1 MKEKIFKKCLFAAFL
16 VILFT
21 VVISIMLKY
30 DVEGE
35 KELPFSISKI
45 LIISTVDG
53 SLNEDTENI
62 WNIGITQV
70 NDLYMYIDKTIKDE
84 EQTIKEIKIENFI
97 VNKNPNKGKLK
108 ILRPTGEIANLYTHS
123 QQDYLNDKI
132 VYTGGTIDDL
142 KSLEISNNGG
152 ILGFRVAVEELGNY
166 ISNEDEEITYD
177 GKLLSNLGVTIPE
190 ISFDISFDVIITTS
204 ENISF
209 KGTINLNMPID
220 TVIEEG
226 SSSKEITDF
235 SNVVFKRF

>member
-35 KELPFSISKI
+35 KKLPFSISKI

-53 SLNEDTENI
+53 FLNEDTENI

-70 NDLYMYIDKTIKDE
+70 NDLYVYIDRTIEDE
-84 EQTIKEIKIENFI
+84 NQTIKEVKIENFV
-97 VNKNPNKGKLK
+97 VNKNPSKGKLK
-108 ILRPTGEIANLYTHS
+108 VLRPTGEIANLYTHS
-123 QQDYLNDKI
+123 HQDYLNDKI
-132 VYTGGTIDDL
+132 VYRGGVIDDL

-152 ILGFRVAVEELGNY
+152 ILGFRVAVENLGSY
-166 ISNEDEEITYD
+166 VSNEDEEITYD
-177 GKLLSNLGVTIPE
+177 GKLLSNLGITAQE
-190 ISFDISFDVIITTS
+190 ITFNMSFDIIITTS

-209 KGTINLNMPID
+209 KGTINLDMPVD
-220 TVIEEG
+220 SVVEEG
-226 SSSKEITDF
+226 SSSKEIIDF
-235 SNVVFKRF
+235 SKVVFKRI

>member
-1 MKEKIFKKCLFAAFL
+1 MKKRIFKKCLFAAFL

-21 VVISIMLKY
+21 IVISIMLKY

-35 KELPFSISKI
+35 RKLPFSISKL

-53 SLNEDTENI
+53 SLNEDSENI

-70 NDLYMYIDKTIKDE
+70 NDLYMYIDKTIEDD
-84 EQTIKEIKIENFI
+84 EQTLKEIKIENFV
-97 VNKNPNKGKLK
+97 VNKNPSKGKLK
-108 ILRPTGEIANLYTHS
+108 VLRPTGEIANLYTHS
-123 QQDYLNDKI
+123 HQDYLNDKI
-132 VYTGGTIDDL
+132 IYTGGVIDDL

-190 ISFDISFDVIITTS
+190 IAFDMSFDIIIKTS
-204 ENISF
+204 KNISF
-209 KGTINLNMPID
+209 KGTINLNMPIE

-235 SNVVFKRF
+235 SNVVFKRI

>member
-1 MKEKIFKKCLFAAFL
+1 MKKRIFKKCLFATFL

-21 VVISIMLKY
+21 IVISIMLKY

-35 KELPFSISKI
+35 KELPFSISKL
-45 LIISTVDG
+45 LIISSVDG
-53 SLNEDTENI
+53 SLNEDSENI

-70 NDLYMYIDKTIKDE
+70 NDLYMYIDKTIEDD
-84 EQTIKEIKIENFI
+84 EQTIKEIKIENFV
-97 VNKNPNKGKLK
+97 VNKNPSKGKLK
-108 ILRPTGEIANLYTHS
+108 VLRPTGEIANLYTHS
-123 QQDYLNDKI
+123 HQDYLNDKI
-132 VYTGGTIDDL
+132 IYTGGVIDDL

-166 ISNEDEEITYD
+166 ISNEEEEITYD

-190 ISFDISFDVIITTS
+190 IAFDISFDIIITTS

-235 SNVVFKRF
+235 SNVVFKRI

>member
-1 MKEKIFKKCLFAAFL
+1 MKKRIFKKCLFAAFL

-21 VVISIMLKY
+21 IVISIMLKY

-35 KELPFSISKI
+35 KELPFSISKL

-53 SLNEDTENI
+53 KLNEDTENI

-70 NDLYMYIDKTIKDE
+70 NDLYMYIDKTVEDDD
-84 EQTIKEIKIENFI
+84 QTIKEVKIENFV

-108 ILRPTGEIANLYTHS
+108 VLRPTGEIANLYTHS
-123 QQDYLNDKI
+123 HQDYINDKI
-132 VYTGGTIDDL
+132 VYTGGVIDDL

-177 GKLLSNLGVTIPE
+177 GKLLSNLGVTVSEISFN
-190 ISFDISFDVIITTS
+190 ISFDIIITTS
-204 ENISF
+204 DNISF

-235 SNVVFKRF
+235 SNVVFKRI

>member
-1 MKEKIFKKCLFAAFL
+1 MKKRIFKKCLFAAFL

-21 VVISIMLKY
+21 IVISIMLKY

-53 SLNEDTENI
+53 KLNEDTENI

-70 NDLYMYIDKTIKDE
+70 NDLYMYIDKTIE
-84 EQTIKEIKIENFI
+84 EDDQTIKEIKIENFV
-97 VNKNPNKGKLK
+97 VNKNPSKGKLK
-108 ILRPTGEIANLYTHS
+108 VLRPTGEIANLYTHS
-123 QQDYLNDKI
+123 HQDYLNDKI
-132 VYTGGTIDDL
+132 VYTGGVIDDL

-177 GKLLSNLGVTIPE
+177 GKLLSNLGVTVPE
-190 ISFDISFDVIITTS
+190 ISFDMSFDIIITTS

-209 KGTINLNMPID
+209 KGTINMNMPID

-235 SNVVFKRF
+235 SNVVFKRI

>member
-1 MKEKIFKKCLFAAFL
+1 MKKNLLKKCLFIIFL
-16 VILFT
+16 SVLSMI
-21 VVISIMLKY
+21 VISIMLKY

-35 KELPFSISKI
+35 RELPFSISKL

-53 SLNEDTENI
+53 SLNEDSENI

-70 NDLYMYIDKTIKDE
+70 NDLYMYIDKTIEDD
-84 EQTIKEIKIENFI
+84 EQTLKEIKIENFV
-97 VNKNPNKGKLK
+97 VNKNPSKGKLK
-108 ILRPTGEIANLYTHS
+108 VLRPTGEIANLYTHS
-123 QQDYLNDKI
+123 HQDYLNDKI
-132 VYTGGTIDDL
+132 IYTGGVIDDL

-190 ISFDISFDVIITTS
+190 IAFDMSFDIIIKTS
-204 ENISF
+204 KNISF
-209 KGTINLNMPID
+209 KGTINLNMPIE

-235 SNVVFKRF
+235 SNVVFKRI

>member
-1 MKEKIFKKCLFAAFL
+1 MRKRIFKKCLFAAFL

-21 VVISIMLKY
+21 IVISIMLKY

-35 KELPFSISKI
+35 KELPFSISKL

-53 SLNEDTENI
+53 SLNEDSENI

-70 NDLYMYIDKTIKDE
+70 NDLYMYIDKTIEDD
-84 EQTIKEIKIENFI
+84 EQTIKEIKIENFV
-97 VNKNPNKGKLK
+97 VNKNPSKGKLK
-108 ILRPTGEIANLYTHS
+108 VLRPTGEIANLYTHS
-123 QQDYLNDKI
+123 HQDYLNDKI
-132 VYTGGTIDDL
+132 IYTGGVIDDL

-177 GKLLSNLGVTIPE
+177 GKLLSNLGVTVLE
-190 ISFDISFDVIITTS
+190 IAFDMSFDIIITTS

-220 TVIEEG
+220 TVIEDG

-235 SNVVFKRF
+235 SNVVFKRI